1 MVHECVIGLYQRWD
15 ERYLVT
21 LEDLEEEIENNIKFA
36 ESFADRHGCKPGYV
50 YTLKDYGN
58 RRKNTDLIR
67 FTNCPYCGEQID
79 WKMIR
84 SIGNEKNR

>member
-1 MVHECVIGLYQRWD
+1 MVHECVIGLLQKWD
-15 ERYLVT
+15 ERVLIT
-21 LEDLEEEIENNIKFA
+21 LEDLEEEIESNIKYVETYLA
-36 ESFADRHGCKPGYV
+36 NHGFNPCHV

-58 RRKNTDLIR
+58 RRKNTDLTR
-67 FTNCPYCGEQID
+67 FMYCPECGEQID